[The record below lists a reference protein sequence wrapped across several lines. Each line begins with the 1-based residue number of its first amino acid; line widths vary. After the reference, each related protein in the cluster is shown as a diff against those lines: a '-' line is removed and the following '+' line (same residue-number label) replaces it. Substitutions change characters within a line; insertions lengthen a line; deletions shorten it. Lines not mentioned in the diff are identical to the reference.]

1 MHDNRTHPLLQQV
14 PLTVSPFVKLP
25 TATTLPYRYKP
36 MPSTLPPSVT
46 GIPPTTTTTD
56 DSSNGSGN
64 NPDGAH
70 PSSSSAGAA
79 PPKPRYVVSPSGHAA
94 HPDEILESCR
104 ALLAHV
110 TQMCAKAE
118 QDLAAL
124 DERIRARD
132 LAEKRRVAPG
142 WLDSEARLLEP
153 EKKAPVSTNTTTSS
167 SSSVAGA
174 AGSAVGGQGS
184 EATGGGKAPGEMLL
198 QQPVKGFAGEY
209 GSGGGN
215 GVGNGGEQESA
226 GPCEMAVPDEGE
238 QLDRAFGTLKL
249 RGS

>member
-25 TATTLPYRYKP
+25 TAVTLPYRYKS

-46 GIPPTTTTTD
+46 GIPSTTATVTD
-56 DSSNGSGN
+56 DSGN
-64 NPDGAH
+64 SSNPDGAH
-70 PSSSSAGAA
+70 HHHHHHPPSSTAA
-79 PPKPRYVVSPSGHAA
+79 KPRYVVAPSGHAA

-104 ALLAHV
+104 ALLSHV

-142 WLDSEARLLEP
+142 WLDSDARLLEP
-153 EKKAPVSTNTTTSS
+153 EKKGPAPSSSTTTTTTTTFSS
-167 SSSVAGA
+167 AAA
-174 AGSAVGGQGS
+174 AGTEV
-184 EATGGGKAPGEMLL
+184 TGGGKAPGEMLL
-198 QQPVKGFAGEY
+198 QQPVARLGGEY
-209 GSGGGN
+209 GSGGGGA
-215 GVGNGGEQESA
+215 GVGYAGEQEPT

-238 QLDRAFGTLKL
+238 QLDRAFGTLKIG
-249 RGS
+249 GS